1 MSDEQENQ
9 PKPTTKFAPMQKQRE
24 VVESQWGTIGGGK
37 ENSTMPTDTLTQK
50 RNDVKT
56 SKQQDTI
63 EMKRQ
68 TVYMPKWL
76 ATRLK
81 IHAASTG
88 DDISGIITRLVED
101 YLDRVERE

>member
-1 MSDEQENQ
+1 MSDEQEKK
-9 PKPTTKFAPMQKQRE
+9 PKPTTRFASIKQQFE
-24 VVESQWGTIGGGK
+24 TIGGG
-37 ENSTMPTDTLTQK
+37 EDTPMPADTLTQK

-56 SKQQDTI
+56 SRQQDTS

-68 TVYMPKWL
+68 TVYMPKRL